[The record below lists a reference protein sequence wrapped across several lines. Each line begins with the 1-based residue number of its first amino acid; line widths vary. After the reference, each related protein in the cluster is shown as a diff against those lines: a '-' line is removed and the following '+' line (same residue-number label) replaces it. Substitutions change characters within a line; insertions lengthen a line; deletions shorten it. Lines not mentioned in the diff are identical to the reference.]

1 MRKISAQFLLLITI
15 LLVHINQNTWAETV
29 IEAKTIE
36 IETILEKTNN
46 QVEITEKELNYTRI
60 NQQRIKEK
68 HDSDY

>member
-36 IETILEKTNN
+36 IETILEKTKN